1 MRSLIGRLESL
12 EQQAPSPDSVDTIF
26 IKFFGKGEDG
36 PIAVDPVS
44 IRKMHGD
51 WQLNREAGE
60 DVDAFRE
67 RASRLCPRPGDGV
80 VVLLDVTE

>member
-12 EQQAPSPDSVDTIF
+12 EQQAPSPDSVDTILVTVVA
-26 IKFFGKGEDG
+26 KGEDG
-36 PIAVDPVS
+36 PVALDPVA
-44 IRKMHGD
+44 IRKLHGD